1 MRAWGHAHRTLSSW
15 VAISISQFCLV
26 RQLQYLQFP
35 ILKLNV
41 QQTLKHYINITVSHS
56 KGLFSRPLIEQ
67 APIQVSSPHQ
77 SVCLSLFSTRRSWR
91 SCVCRRRR
99 RVAGWGGTGCPSP
112 GRPSTW
118 STSSAV
124 WGGWSAPT
132 PTLTLVLM
140 TSDLNQTPPGLI
152 TVWISSTHTQILS

>member
-124 WGGWSAPT
+124 WGGWSALT
-132 PTLTLVLM
+132 PTLTLVVM
-140 TSDLNQTPPGLI
+140 TSDLYQNAP
-152 TVWISSTHTQILS
+152 WFSHS